1 MSNWDAC
8 SIFSPD
14 NGNNGELA
22 RADSTRQ
29 QAERAVIAD
38 PLNLTDNAGVG
49 NISINM
55 DFLLRNLTQV
65 GFRMEVFL

>member
-1 MSNWDAC
+1 MLTNR
-8 SIFSPD
+8 
-14 NGNNGELA
+14 NNGELDA
-22 RADSTRQ
+22 YVFAAD

-55 DFLLRNLTQV
+55 DFLLRNKTQV
-65 GFRMEVFL
+65 GF